1 MTDPPMYNVA
11 SAVLCH
17 SLAIVRSLPLPGCG
31 VCGAHVEPLLRTSD
45 WSGGGSGPG
54 DPAGDGRAI
63 VVLVGCLMSLGG
75 HLLGPV
81 GICPPCFPFIRC
93 IVVLCLC
100 RGWVPDPCSQFGYGR
115 SSHGCD

>member
-1 MTDPPMYNVA
+1 MQNFG
-11 SAVLCH
+11 
-17 SLAIVRSLPLPGCG
+17 LAWDR

-45 WSGGGSGPG
+45 WSGGGSGPS

-100 RGWVPDPCSQFGYGR
+100 RGWGITDNSAQNQLGPHKTRPMPTRPKFIRQLGPNS
-115 SSHGCD
+115 

>member
-1 MTDPPMYNVA
+1 MQNFG
-11 SAVLCH
+11 
-17 SLAIVRSLPLPGCG
+17 LAWDR

-81 GICPPCFPFIRC
+81 EICPPCFPFIRC

-100 RGWVPDPCSQFGYGR
+100 RGWVLVAELR
-115 SSHGCD
+115 L